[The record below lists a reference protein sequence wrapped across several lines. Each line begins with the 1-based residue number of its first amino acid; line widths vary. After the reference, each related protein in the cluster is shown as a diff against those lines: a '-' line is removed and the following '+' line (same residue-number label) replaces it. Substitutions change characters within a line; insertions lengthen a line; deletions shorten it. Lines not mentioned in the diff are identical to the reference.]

1 MHKLEQTIGYSFR
14 DGELLAQALTHSSYA
29 NEVCR
34 DGLKSYERLEF
45 LGDSILGF
53 TAAEYLLTAFPE
65 LHEGSLTRLRAE
77 LVCESSLDL
86 TAQRL
91 DLGAYL
97 RLGKGE
103 EAGGGRTRPSILADV
118 VESIIA
124 AIFLDGGLSEAQRF
138 IYRFVLGETKQ
149 RIRVNADY
157 KTMLQELVQ
166 RKKNQSLVYELT
178 GETGPDHDK
187 QFSVQAL
194 LNGRPVGE
202 GVGSSKKRA
211 EQAAAQAAVESL
223 FPDELGSLRAVQHS
237 LSV

>member
-1 MHKLEQTIGYSFR
+1 MRKLEQTIGYSFHS
-14 DGELLAQALTHSSYA
+14 EALLAQALTHSSYA

-77 LVCESSLDL
+77 LVCEGSLEQ

-91 DLGAYL
+91 ELGEYL
-97 RLGKGE
+97 LLGKGE
-103 EAGGGRTRPSILADV
+103 EACGGRARPSILADV

-124 AIFLDGGLSEAQRF
+124 AIFLDGGLAEAQRF
-138 IYRFVLGETKQ
+138 IYRFVLGEAKQ
-149 RIRVNADY
+149 RVRLNVDC
-157 KTMLQELVQ
+157 KTLLQELVQ
-166 RKKNQSLVYELT
+166 RKKNQNLVYELS

-187 QFSVQAL
+187 QFAVRVL
-194 LNGRPVGE
+194 LNGAPIGE
-202 GVGSSKKRA
+202 GSGTSKKRA
-211 EQAAAQAAVESL
+211 EQAAARKALEAL
-223 FPDELGSLRAVQHS
+223 YPGELTKLQLAETV
-237 LSV
+237 